1 MCRFCFGC
9 WSALLLNCAVKEIQF
24 KSGFASER
32 TYSPVPRNGSVNDSE
47 AKDVDFLA
55 AKKCSGKSM
64 FYLVLD
70 VNISARDT
78 IFVKKKCTPKI
89 CFLN

>member
-1 MCRFCFGC
+1 MNYLIFHQ
-9 WSALLLNCAVKEIQF
+9 EII

-32 TYSPVPRNGSVNDSE
+32 TYYPVSRNSSVNDSE
-47 AKDVDFLA
+47 VKDVEFLP

-78 IFVKKKCTPKI
+78 VFVKKKCTPKI